1 MNYKDNFENIEVP
14 MEADLVI
21 ERAIKRAKTR
31 HKRRV
36 LKAFSGIAA
45 VFILSIFLSKT
56 SPAFAEYINS
66 VTAPVKNLFSNF
78 NDKGID
84 NAIKNGFVQEASKD
98 KETSNQSASDNG
110 ITVSIDQITISGNK
124 LNIGYTLK
132 ADDRYKDLENL
143 YYDKFKIT
151 DNKGRVMYD
160 LVNYDKPSFY
170 SGYSH
175 RYINEEN
182 FKNTRVKQGIFEFG
196 TPKSKIDEIPDSI
209 TIEFYD
215 FSDNS
220 SGYRYKKYHGFFYRL
235 THKSPKIIDGNWSIT
250 IKIDDKIKNAQEIK
264 YVKAQETDENSSA
277 KIEYV
282 NIYPTTAN
290 AKISLPENMRITNI
304 YLEDDKG
311 IKYKQSGGRGYSSSS
326 DKSGNYNVSLPDFES
341 PYFDKIEK
349 LYLIFDATENGKNKN
364 FKIELKKQ

>member
-1 MNYKDNFENIEVP
+1 MNYKDNFKNIEVP
-14 MEADLVI
+14 IEADLII
-21 ERAIKRAKTR
+21 ERAIKRARTR

-45 VFILSIFLSKT
+45 VFILSIFLCKT

-84 NAIKNGFVQEASKD
+84 NAVKNGFVQEASKD
-98 KETSNQSASDNG
+98 KETPTLSASDKG
-110 ITVSIDQITISGNK
+110 ITISIDQITISGNK

-132 ADDRYKDLENL
+132 ADDRYKDFEDL

-160 LVNYDKPSFY
+160 LVNYDKPRFY
-170 SGYSH
+170 SSYSH
-175 RYINEEN
+175 NSINEGS
-182 FKNTRVKQGIFEFG
+182 FKNTRVKQGIFEF
-196 TPKSKIDEIPDSI
+196 TSSKSKVDEIPDSI
-209 TIEFYD
+209 NIEFYD

-220 SGYRYKKYHGFFYRL
+220 LGYRYNKFYGFFYRL
-235 THKSPKIIDGNWSIT
+235 THKSPKFIEGNWSIT
-250 IKIDDKIKNAQEIK
+250 IKIDDKIKNAQEVK
-264 YVKAQETDENSSA
+264 YIKAQETDENSNV

-290 AKISLPENMRITNI
+290 AKFSLPENMRITNMH
-304 YLEDDKG
+304 LEDEKG
-311 IKYKQSGGRGYSSSS
+311 NKYNQRGGTSYST
-326 DKSGNYNVSLPDFES
+326 DNYYVSCPDFES

-349 LYLIFDATENGKNKN
+349 LYLVFDATENGKNKS